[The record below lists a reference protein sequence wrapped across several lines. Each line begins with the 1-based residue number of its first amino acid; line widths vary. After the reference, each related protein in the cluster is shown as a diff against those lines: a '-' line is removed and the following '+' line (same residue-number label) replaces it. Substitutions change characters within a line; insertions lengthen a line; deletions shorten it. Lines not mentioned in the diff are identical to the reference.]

1 MINFLTTFPNLHINV
16 AEPVDSFVR
25 YINIHY
31 GAFFVSFK
39 RLIGAF
45 VGALN
50 SGLDA
55 IPWWILILAVAYGGG
70 RLMDS

>member
-1 MINFLTTFPNLHINV
+1 MWLSRRCF
-16 AEPVDSFVR
+16 FVR

-31 GAFFVSFK
+31 GEFFVSFK
-39 RLIGAF
+39 RLIGIF

-70 RLMDS
+70 AD

>member
-31 GAFFVSFK
+31 GAFLSLSSVLSVP
-39 RLIGAF
+39 LLGPLTA
-45 VGALN
+45 ALTQF
-50 SGLDA
+50 L
-55 IPWWILILAVAYGGG
+55 GG
-70 RLMDS
+70 S